1 MTHVRPCQ
9 PCCSYGPIRPK
20 LAKHLLIV
28 DLSRRSGCSGTPV
41 RSMRPLSLTGI
52 AGAAFRLDVDQPA
65 SPIISSSSAERNRS
79 TFSFEKTS
87 GGRILSTFAAGPATL
102 MRTRRARKPLTM
114 HRPRDRQHSGRA
126 YRGSCC
132 HIGVR
137 RHPERSAQSGIAAT
151 TWSDRGRYRI
161 GRWRDRARRT
171 SGTGGDGRTV
181 SGLRPRPGWSEH

>member
-1 MTHVRPCQ
+1 VTHVRPCQ

-137 RHPERSAQSGIAAT
+137 RPAPPSRTFGAVGHC
-151 TWSDRGRYRI
+151 
-161 GRWRDRARRT
+161 RDNL
-171 SGTGGDGRTV
+171 V
-181 SGLRPRPGWSEH
+181 RPRKVPDWQVARSSPQNFRNWR